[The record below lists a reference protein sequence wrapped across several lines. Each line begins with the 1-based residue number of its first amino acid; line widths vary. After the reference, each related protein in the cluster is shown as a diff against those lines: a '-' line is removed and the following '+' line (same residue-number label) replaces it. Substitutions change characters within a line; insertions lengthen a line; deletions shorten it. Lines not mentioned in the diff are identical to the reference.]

1 MTCTLKEGL
10 DINKLTTGTDFEV
23 VANGNDPYIEEEEE
37 VEEKLQYQ
45 QKIIEHL
52 NPECADFCDDDSE
65 SGSADGHGDVDAAMA
80 SICVICGVCK
90 K

>member
-23 VANGNDPYIEEEEE
+23 VANGNEPYIEEEEE
-37 VEEKLQYQ
+37 VEEKLLYQ

-52 NPECADFCDDDSE
+52 NPECADFYDDAGE
-65 SGSADGHGDVDAAMA
+65 SGSADGDTKAAMA
-80 SICVICGVCK
+80 SEFDVKAKCPD
-90 K
+90 